1 MQTKESVNLIGGNK
15 EILEVDIGKETK
27 ITP

>member
-1 MQTKESVNLIGGNK
+1 MQTKKSVNLIGGNK
-15 EILEVDIGKETK
+15 EILEVDIGRETK